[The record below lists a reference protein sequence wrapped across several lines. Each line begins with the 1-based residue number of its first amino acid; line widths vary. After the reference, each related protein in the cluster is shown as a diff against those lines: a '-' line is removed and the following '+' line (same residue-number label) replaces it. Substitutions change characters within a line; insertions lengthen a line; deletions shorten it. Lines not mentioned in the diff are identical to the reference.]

1 MGWGADVLVPVSIVL
16 VVKVTIGVTL
26 SHLALCWHGLQCSFY
41 KVLTLAQINVQQRR
55 CGGQLHMAMA
65 LLTYA
70 TQWLTTLWVHEIVHS
85 LFANNNEC
93 APRDRNTIMI
103 LYWKFKRCWT
113 QLWMAFVELR
123 SAGMNIT
130 IDESMIQYSGRAV
143 SWVQY
148 MLAKPIEHGIKVFA
162 ACCAYSGVLLAYD
175 V

>member
-1 MGWGADVLVPVSIVL
+1 
-16 VVKVTIGVTL
+16 
-26 SHLALCWHGLQCSFY
+26 
-41 KVLTLAQINVQQRR
+41 
-55 CGGQLHMAMA
+55 
-65 LLTYA
+65 
-70 TQWLTTLWVHEIVHS
+70 
-85 LFANNNEC
+85 
-93 APRDRNTIMI
+93 
-103 LYWKFKRCWT
+103 
-113 QLWMAFVELR
+113 MAFVELR